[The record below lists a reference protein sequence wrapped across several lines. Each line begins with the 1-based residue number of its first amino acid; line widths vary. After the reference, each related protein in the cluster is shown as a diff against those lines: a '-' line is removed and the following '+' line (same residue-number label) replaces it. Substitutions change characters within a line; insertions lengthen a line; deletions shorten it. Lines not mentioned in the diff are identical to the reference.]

1 MLSAM
6 KHTSEILLC
15 CDLDRTVLPNGHE
28 PEDVLARP
36 LFARVVAR
44 PEITLVY
51 VSGRDRQLLQQA
63 IREYAIPVPDFAIG
77 DVGTTLYHIEA
88 GEWREEAAWS
98 AHIAQDWQGAPAQTL
113 HGYLRDLPELRLQEP
128 EKQNRHKLS
137 YYAAADLDA
146 KRLRQ
151 VVGQRLAREG
161 ITANLIW
168 SIDEVDRVGLLDI
181 LPARASKLHAIEFFM
196 ELQGFAADNTVFAG
210 DSGNDLPVLASGIPS
225 VLVRNAQAEVRE
237 EALALAREQGTLSAL
252 YLAQGDFL
260 DLNGHY
266 TAGILEGLAHFQPR
280 TRTWVETELHR
291 LQGTGHSPVV
301 T

>member
-1 MLSAM
+1 M
-6 KHTSEILLC
+6 KHASEILLC

-51 VSGRDRQLLQQA
+51 VSGRDRRLLQQA
-63 IREYAIPVPDFAIG
+63 IRDYAIPVPDFAIG

-88 GEWREEAAWS
+88 GEWREETAWS
-98 AHIAQDWQGAPAQTL
+98 AHIAQDWQGEPAQTL

-137 YYAAADLDA
+137 YYTTTDLDA
-146 KRLRQ
+146 KRLREAVRQ
-151 VVGQRLAREG
+151 CLAREG
-161 ITANLIW
+161 VTANLIW
-168 SIDEVDRVGLLDI
+168 SIDEVNRLGLLDI

-196 ELQGFAADNTVFAG
+196 GLQGVSAGNTVFAG
-210 DSGNDLPVLASGIPS
+210 DSGNDLPVLASSIPA
-225 VLVRNAQAEVRE
+225 VLVRNAQEEVRE
-237 EALALAREQGTLSAL
+237 EALALARQQGTLDAL

-260 DLNGHY
+260 GLNGHY

-280 TRTWVETELHR
+280 TQSWIETELQR
-291 LQGTGHSPVV
+291 LQGTGHSPAG

>member
-1 MLSAM
+1 MLGAM
-6 KHTSEILLC
+6 KPDTRILLC

-28 PEDVLARP
+28 PEDILARP
-36 LFARVVAR
+36 LFAGVVAR

-51 VSGRDRQLLQQA
+51 VSGRDRRLLQQA
-63 IREYAIPVPDFAIG
+63 IDEYAIPVPDFAIG

-88 GEWREEAAWS
+88 GQWREEAAWS
-98 AHIAQDWQGAPAQTL
+98 GHIAQDWLGAPAQTL

-146 KRLRQ
+146 KRLREA
-151 VVGQRLAREG
+151 VGQRLAREG

-168 SIDEVDRVGLLDI
+168 SVDEVGRIGLLDI
-181 LPARASKLHAIEFFM
+181 LPARASKLHAIDFFM
-196 ELQGFAADNTVFAG
+196 ELQGFSTADTVFAG
-210 DSGNDLPVLASGIPS
+210 DSGNDLPVLGSGIPS

-237 EALALAREQGTLSAL
+237 EALALAREQGTLSSL

-260 DLNGHY
+260 GLNGHY

-280 TRTWVETELHR
+280 TRAWIETELHR
-291 LQGTGHSPVV
+291 LQGTGYS
-301 T
+301 